1 MDFNEFDTQDLIEI
15 YTNIDNFLS
24 FLEKEK
30 IDLEK

>member
-15 YTNIDNFLS
+15 YTNINNFLS